1 MSEEPFYPTDDFRP
15 MRAAVWQLRT
25 RRLALGRRPL
35 LMGVLNVTPDSFSD
49 GGQFF
54 EPQAAVDHAWRLAA
68 EGADILDIGGES
80 TRPYA
85 QPVPAQEELRRVMP
99 VLEALAG
106 RLPIPI
112 SIDTYKA
119 AVARQALDAGAEIIN
134 DVTALRGDPAMLPL
148 AVQSGAAVCLM
159 HMQGT
164 PQTMQENP
172 QYEDVVGEVYEFLR
186 RRRDAALAAGIPLER
201 IAVDP
206 GIGFGKQLEHNLAL
220 LQNAWRLHALGCP
233 VLVGPSR
240 KRFIGQVL
248 GDPEADRRYGTVGA
262 ALALAQQGVQILR
275 VHDVA
280 MVRQALVVFEAAGG
294 LDALPL
300 DAPPAEPTE
309 PPAGLAHPES

>member
-1 MSEEPFYPTDDFRP
+1 MPESDFPLQDVSRGP
-15 MRAAVWQLRT
+15 VRADFWQLRT
-25 RRLALGRRPL
+25 RRLEFGRRPL

-49 GGQFF
+49 GGKFL

-85 QPVPAQEELRRVMP
+85 QPISADEELRRVMP

-106 RLPIPI
+106 RISIPI

-119 AVARQALDAGAEIIN
+119 AVAREALRAGAEILN
-134 DVTALRGDPAMLPL
+134 DITALRGDPAMLPL
-148 AVQSGAAVCLM
+148 AVETGAAVCLM

-164 PQTMQENP
+164 PQTMQDNP
-172 QYEDVVGEVYEFLR
+172 HYADVVGEVYDFLR
-186 RRRDAALAAGIPLER
+186 VRRDAALAAGIQPER

-220 LQNAWRLHALGCP
+220 LQNAWRLHGLACP

-248 GDPEADRRYGTVGA
+248 GDLEADRRWGTIGA
-262 ALALAQQGVQILR
+262 ALALARQGVQILR

-280 MVRQALVVFEAAGG
+280 LVRQALVVFESAGG
-294 LDALPL
+294 MDGPIG
-300 DAPPAEPTE
+300 PPTAV
-309 PPAGLAHPES
+309 

>member
-1 MSEEPFYPTDDFRP
+1 MSEEPFCPTEDFRP
-15 MRAAVWQLRT
+15 MRAAFWQLRT

-49 GGQFF
+49 GGQFL

-106 RLPIPI
+106 RLSIPI

-134 DVTALRGDPAMLPL
+134 DITALRGDPAMLPL
-148 AVQSGAAVCLM
+148 AVQTGAAVCLM

-186 RRRDAALAAGIPLER
+186 RRRDAALAAGIPPER

-248 GDPEADRRYGTVGA
+248 GDSEADRRYGTVGA
-262 ALALAQQGVQILR
+262 ALALARQGVQILR

-280 MVRQALVVFEAAGG
+280 MVRQALMVFEAAGG
-294 LDALPL
+294 LDPIPL
-300 DAPPAEPTE
+300 GAPPAGPT
-309 PPAGLAHPES
+309 